1 MTSEYL
7 STSFSK
13 KADKELAET
22 DHALANRYGVF
33 NPSRQPVHTCYVPA
47 DKFNS
52 RIQQQWGALALE
64 SIAEHASTAQ
74 TFAEAI
80 GEDVRVVSPW
90 WDRLN
95 AKLENEPI
103 EDLRIDFEDGYGR
116 RSDAEEDEV
125 ISQALEALRG
135 VNTAFLG
142 IRIKSFEAITRD
154 RALRTLDLFLSG
166 LIAHNRNLDNF
177 VVTLPKVTFASQVLV
192 MVDACVELERAHKL
206 PKGSVKFEV
215 QIETTQAIIGL
226 DGRFSAPDFIT
237 AAQGRLT
244 AFHYG
249 TYDYSAAAGISAAFQ
264 TLDHPAADYAKQA
277 LQVSVAGTGVRLSD
291 GSTNIIPVGSHENVR
306 NAWSNHYRLVQ
317 RSLERG
323 FYQGWDLS
331 GAQLPTRF
339 AANFTF
345 FRNGLGVVA
354 QRLKAYVEKV
364 DSGVMDEPATAQAL
378 AGYFLRGLDADALD
392 EDEVQ
397 KATGHD
403 RAALLALL
411 TRRGQ
416 I

>member
-1 MTSEYL
+1 MTSENL
-7 STSFSK
+7 SSSFFK
-13 KADKELAET
+13 KADKALAKS

-47 DKFNS
+47 DKFTS
-52 RIQQQWGALALE
+52 EIQRQWGALARGTM
-64 SIAEHASTAQ
+64 AEHASTAQ
-74 TFAEAI
+74 SFADAI
-80 GEDVRVVSPW
+80 GEDVKVVTAW

-116 RSDAEEDEV
+116 RSDAEEDEA
-125 ISQALEALRG
+125 ISEALEALRG

-166 LIAHNRNLDNF
+166 FIAHNRNLDNF

-206 PKGSVKFEV
+206 PQGSLKFEV

-277 LQVSVAGTGVRLSD
+277 LQVAVAGTGVRLSD
-291 GSTNIIPVGSHENVR
+291 GSTNIIPVGNANNVR
-306 NAWSNHYRLVQ
+306 NAWRNHYRLVQ

-345 FRNGLGVVA
+345 FRNGLG
-354 QRLKAYVEKV
+354 
-364 DSGVMDEPATAQAL
+364 
-378 AGYFLRGLDADALD
+378 
-392 EDEVQ
+392 
-397 KATGHD
+397 
-403 RAALLALL
+403 
-411 TRRGQ
+411 
-416 I
+416 

>member
-1 MTSEYL
+1 MTSENL
-7 STSFSK
+7 SSSFFK
-13 KADKELAET
+13 KADKALAKS

-47 DKFNS
+47 DKFTS
-52 RIQQQWGALALE
+52 EIQRQWGALARGTM
-64 SIAEHASTAQ
+64 AEHASTAQ
-74 TFAEAI
+74 SFADAI
-80 GEDVRVVSPW
+80 GEDVKVVTAW

-116 RSDAEEDEV
+116 RSDAEEDEA
-125 ISQALEALRG
+125 ISEALEALRG
-135 VNTAFLG
+135 VSTAFLG

-166 LIAHNRNLDNF
+166 LVAHRKDVSNF
-177 VVTLPKVTFASQVLV
+177 IVTLPKVTFASQVSV
-192 MVDACVELERAHKL
+192 MVDACVELEHAHKL
-206 PKGSVKFEV
+206 PQGSLKFEV

-226 DGRFSAPDFIT
+226 DGRISAPDFIT
-237 AAQGRLT
+237 AAHGRLT

-277 LQVSVAGTGVRLSD
+277 LQVAVAGTGVRLSD
-291 GSTNIIPVGSHENVR
+291 GSTNIIPVGSNENVR
-306 NAWSNHYRLVQ
+306 NAWKNHYRLVQ

-378 AGYFLRGLDADALD
+378 AGYFLRGLDAHALD
-392 EDEVQ
+392 EDEVE
-397 KATGHD
+397 KATGYD
-403 RAALLALL
+403 RVALLALL
-411 TRRGQ
+411 GRKGQ

>member
-1 MTSEYL
+1 MTSQYL
-7 STSFSK
+7 SSSFSK
-13 KADKELAET
+13 KADKSLAEA
-22 DHALANRYGVF
+22 DHALSSRYGVF

-47 DKFNS
+47 DKFTS
-52 RIQQQWGALALE
+52 RIEHQWGALAL
-64 SIAEHASTAQ
+64 STMGEHASTAQ
-74 TFAEAI
+74 TFADAI
-80 GEDVRVVSPW
+80 GEDVRVVSAW

-95 AKLENEPI
+95 AKLKSEPI

-116 RSDAEEDEV
+116 RSDAEEDEA
-125 ISQALEALRG
+125 ISQSLEALRG

-166 LIAHNRNLDNF
+166 LVALNRDLSNF
-177 VVTLPKVTFASQVLV
+177 VVTLPKVTFASQISV

-206 PKGSVKFEV
+206 PIGSLRFEV

-226 DGRFSAPDFIT
+226 DGRISAPDFIT
-237 AAQGRLT
+237 AARGRLS

-291 GSTNIIPVGSHENVR
+291 GSTNIIPVGSNENVK
-306 NAWSNHYRLVQ
+306 NAWRNHYRLVQ

-345 FRNGLGVVA
+345 FRNGLGLVA
-354 QRLKAYVEKV
+354 QRLKSYVEKV
-364 DSGVMDEPATAQAL
+364 DSGIMDEPATAQAL
-378 AGYFLRGLDADALD
+378 AGYFLRGLDAQALN
-392 EDEVQ
+392 EDEVER
-397 KATGHD
+397 ATGHN
-403 RAALLALL
+403 RVALLALL
-411 TRRGQ
+411 TKKGQ